1 MSFVL
6 RVVPENLFHLT
17 TQHGPGHGRHTAKI
31 SNLWCR
37 NRVVCRTKNPAGCDF
52 FSPFF
57 LLMWRFLQSSPHQL
71 EKYEFRAIFA
81 ISYRGKSSRNRVV
94 RKSSPPSRDGKGKPE
109 EVQTRART
117 RTRPAS
123 PRSARASPRQE
134 RERERERSAQGNH
147 VLRRQV
153 LGVSRRKKEKKKN
166 HVTLPNTTNP
176 LTRVFLLPSTTQ
188 RETLEDRPGGD
199 PSLRYVRVPSP
210 SPSNTHT
217 HT

>member
-1 MSFVL
+1 MQNQKSG
-6 RVVPENLFHLT
+6 RVRF
-17 TQHGPGHGRHTAKI
+17 
-31 SNLWCR
+31 
-37 NRVVCRTKNPAGCDF
+37 F

-71 EKYEFRAIFA
+71 EKYEFRAILRFL
-81 ISYRGKSSRNRVV
+81 IVENRVEIALYAN
-94 RKSSPPSRDGKGKPE
+94 PPPLHGMERANPKRCKLEPERERDRHPLE
-109 EVQTRART
+109 
-117 RTRPAS
+117 
-123 PRSARASPRQE
+123 ARAQVPDKRE
-134 RERERERSAQGNH
+134 REREREKRT
-147 VLRRQV
+147 RQPCPP
-153 LGVSRRKKEKKKN
+153 SPSSWCESPKKGEKKKN

-210 SPSNTHT
+210 SPSPSNTHT